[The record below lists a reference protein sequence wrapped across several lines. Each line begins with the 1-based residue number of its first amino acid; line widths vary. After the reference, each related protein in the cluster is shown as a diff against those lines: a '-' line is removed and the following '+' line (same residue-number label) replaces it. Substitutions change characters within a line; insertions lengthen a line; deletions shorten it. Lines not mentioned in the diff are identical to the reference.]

1 MLCLCCVGIVIVL
14 RRRDR
19 EKRGEYVLLVKGAEK
34 RENPLNLLSE
44 REHIAH
50 YVARGMSEK
59 EALKA
64 AAKDRGVSKS
74 ELYKFT
80 IKEKGE

>member
-1 MLCLCCVGIVIVL
+1 M
-14 RRRDR
+14 
-19 EKRGEYVLLVKGAEK
+19 LLVKGAEK
-34 RENPLNLLSE
+34 KENPLNALSE

-50 YVARGMSEK
+50 YVAAGMSEK

-74 ELYKFT
+74 TLYKFT
-80 IKEKGE
+80 IKTKDA